1 MIRINKPLFVRN
13 ILIVKGL
20 FFSEK
25 NLSLKKYIRSRKGF
39 LMVYY
44 FQKFFLKRGYKMYE
58 NFLSNTRLRR
68 FTVLALVIFV
78 LFLIKDFMTPILLTF
93 IFTLISVKIVKF
105 IQRYIKLPTFLL
117 ATVLY
122 IVELWLLYLLISRY
136 STILINQVVSTYN
149 SIVHFYQHKDFD
161 SDLVTNF
168 ISNYFKNHNWQ
179 DKVESGAGII
189 LEQLQNVGR
198 LAVAFV
204 VSFILSFFFMV
215 EKEKTVLFS
224 KNFLSSS
231 YAWFFQDLFYFG
243 KVFVNTFGVVL
254 EVQLLIAIVNT
265 VITTIGLGFIGF
277 TQLPTLAIMIFFL
290 SLIPVAG
297 VIFSCIPL
305 TLIAYSTG
313 GIQTVIYVL
322 ILIVIVH
329 CVEAYILNPKFMSSR
344 TKLPIFY
351 TFVILLVSEKFLG
364 VWGLIV
370 GIPIFNFFLEIL
382 GVKIATKKTKK
393 TEQPD

>member
-1 MIRINKPLFVRN
+1 
-13 ILIVKGL
+13 
-20 FFSEK
+20 
-25 NLSLKKYIRSRKGF
+25 
-39 LMVYY
+39 
-44 FQKFFLKRGYKMYE
+44 MYE

-215 EKEKTVLFS
+215 EKEKTILFS
-224 KNFLSSS
+224 KNFLSSN

>member
-1 MIRINKPLFVRN
+1 
-13 ILIVKGL
+13 
-20 FFSEK
+20 
-25 NLSLKKYIRSRKGF
+25 
-39 LMVYY
+39 
-44 FQKFFLKRGYKMYE
+44 MYE
-58 NFLSNTRLRR
+58 KFVSNTRLRR
-68 FTVLALVIFV
+68 VTVLALVIFI
-78 LFLIKDFMTPILLTF
+78 LFLVRDFMTPILLTF

-105 IQRYIKLPTFLL
+105 IQRYIKAPTFLL
-117 ATVLY
+117 ATILY
-122 IVELWLLYLLISRY
+122 LFELWLLYLLISRY
-136 STILINQVVSTYN
+136 STILIDQVVSTYN
-149 SIVHFYQHKDFD
+149 SIVHFYQHKEFN
-161 SDLVTNF
+161 SDVVTNF
-168 ISNYFKNHNWQ
+168 ISSYFKNHNWQ

-198 LAVAFV
+198 LAIAFI

-215 EKEKTVLFS
+215 EKEKTI
-224 KNFLSSS
+224 LSSN
-231 YAWFFQDLFYFG
+231 YAWFFQDLFYFAR
-243 KVFVNTFGVVL
+243 VFVETFGVVV

-265 VITTIGLGFIGF
+265 IITTVGLGLIGF

-322 ILIVIVH
+322 ILILVVH
-329 CVEAYILNPKFMSSR
+329 CIEAYILNPKFMSSR

-382 GVKIATKKTKK
+382 EVKIRTKLTK
-393 TEQPD
+393 D

>member
-1 MIRINKPLFVRN
+1 
-13 ILIVKGL
+13 
-20 FFSEK
+20 
-25 NLSLKKYIRSRKGF
+25 
-39 LMVYY
+39 
-44 FQKFFLKRGYKMYE
+44 MYE
-58 NFLSNTRLRR
+58 KFLNNTRLRR
-68 FTVLALVIFV
+68 FTVLGLVIFV
-78 LFLIKDFMTPILLTF
+78 LFLVRDFMTPMLLTF

-105 IQRYIKLPTFLL
+105 IQRYIKAPTFLL
-117 ATVLY
+117 ATILY
-122 IVELWLLYLLISRY
+122 LIELCLLYLLIAKY
-136 STILINQVVSTYN
+136 STILIDQVISTYN

-161 SDLVTNF
+161 SDIVTDF

-198 LAVAFV
+198 LAISFIM
-204 VSFILSFFFMV
+204 SFILSFFFMI

-224 KNFLSSS
+224 RNFLSSE
-231 YAWFFQDLFYFG
+231 YAWFFQDLYYFA
-243 KVFVNTFGVVL
+243 KVFVETFGVVV

-265 VITTIGLGFIGF
+265 VITTIGLGLIGF

-313 GIQTVIYVL
+313 GLQTVIYVL
-322 ILIVIVH
+322 VLIIVVH

-351 TFVILLVSEKFLG
+351 TFVILLFSEKFLG

-382 GVKIATKKTKK
+382 GVKIATKKTKNKK
-393 TEQPD
+393 TEQPS

>member
-1 MIRINKPLFVRN
+1 MKFNGILFSV
-13 ILIVKGL
+13 V
-20 FFSEK
+20 SEK
-25 NLSLKKYIRSRKGF
+25 ISDRFF
-39 LMVYY
+39 LM
-44 FQKFFLKRGYKMYE
+44 KLNISLRIRGDLMYE
-58 NFLSNTRLRR
+58 KFLNNTRLRR
-68 FTVLALVIFV
+68 FTVLALVILV
-78 LFLIKDFMTPILLTF
+78 LFLVRDFMTPILLTF

-105 IQRYIKLPTFLL
+105 IQRYIKAPTFLL

-122 IVELWLLYLLISRY
+122 LIELWLLYLLVSKY

-149 SIVHFYQHKDFD
+149 SIVHFYQHKEFN
-161 SDLVTNF
+161 SDVVTNF

-179 DKVESGAGII
+179 DKVESGAGIL

-198 LAVAFV
+198 LAIAFIM
-204 VSFILSFFFMV
+204 SFILSFFFMV
-215 EKEKTVLFS
+215 EKEKTILFS
-224 KNFLSSS
+224 RNFLSSE
-231 YAWFFQDLFYFG
+231 YAWFFQDLYYFA
-243 KVFVNTFGVVL
+243 KVFVETFGVVV

-265 VITTIGLGFIGF
+265 VITTIGLGLIGF

-313 GIQTVIYVL
+313 GLQTVIYVL
-322 ILIVIVH
+322 LLIVVVH
-329 CVEAYILNPKFMSSR
+329 CIEAYILNPKFMSSR

-351 TFVILLVSEKFLG
+351 TFVILLFSEKFLG

-382 GVKIATKKTKK
+382 GVKITTKKTKK
-393 TEQPD
+393 TEQPS

>member
-1 MIRINKPLFVRN
+1 
-13 ILIVKGL
+13 
-20 FFSEK
+20 
-25 NLSLKKYIRSRKGF
+25 
-39 LMVYY
+39 
-44 FQKFFLKRGYKMYE
+44 MYE
-58 NFLSNTRLRR
+58 KFLNNTRLRR
-68 FTVLALVIFV
+68 FTVLAVVIFV
-78 LFLIKDFMTPILLTF
+78 LFLVREFMTSILLTF

-105 IQRYIKLPTFLL
+105 VQRYIKAPTFLL
-117 ATVLY
+117 ATLLY
-122 IVELWLLYLLISRY
+122 LIELWLLYLLISRY
-136 STILINQVVSTYN
+136 STILIDQVTSTYN

-161 SDLVTNF
+161 SDFITNT

-198 LAVAFV
+198 LAVAFI

-224 KNFLSSS
+224 KNFLSSEYS
-231 YAWFFQDLFYFG
+231 WFFQDLHYFA
-243 KVFVNTFGVVL
+243 KVFVDTFGVVV

-265 VITTIGLGFIGF
+265 VITTVGLGLIGF
-277 TQLPTLAIMIFFL
+277 TQLPTLAIMIFIL

-297 VIFSCIPL
+297 GIFSCIPL

-313 GIQTVIYVL
+313 GIQTVVYVL
-322 ILIVIVH
+322 ILIVVVH
-329 CVEAYILNPKFMSSR
+329 CIEAYILNPKFMSSR

-382 GVKIATKKTKK
+382 GVKISTKKTKK
-393 TEQPD
+393 KELPS